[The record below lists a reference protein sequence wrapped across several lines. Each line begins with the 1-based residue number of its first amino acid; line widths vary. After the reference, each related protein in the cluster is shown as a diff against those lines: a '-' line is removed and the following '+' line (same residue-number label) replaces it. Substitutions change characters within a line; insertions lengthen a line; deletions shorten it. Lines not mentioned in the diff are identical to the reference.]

1 MNRVHVWPVK
11 SSPSEKL
18 SFEKALEK
26 LESIVSDMESGE
38 IPLEKMIERF
48 EEGNKL
54 LAVCGQR
61 LRNAEQKIELLKK
74 TRDGLSFEN
83 LDPDQS

>member
-1 MNRVHVWPVK
+1 VK

-26 LESIVSDMESGE
+26 LESIVADMESGE
-38 IPLEKMIERF
+38 IPLETMIERF

-54 LAVCGQR
+54 LAICGQR

-74 TRDGLSFEN
+74 NRDGLSFEN

>member
-1 MNRVHVWPVK
+1 MK
-11 SSPSEKL
+11 SSPPEKL

-26 LESIVSDMESGE
+26 LERLVAAMEAGE
-38 IPLEKMIERF
+38 IPLEEMIERF

-54 LAVCGQR
+54 LAVCSKR

-74 TRDGLSFEN
+74 ERDGISLEN
-83 LDPDQS
+83 LDPDES

>member
-1 MNRVHVWPVK
+1 MK
-11 SSPSEKL
+11 SAPSEKL

-26 LESIVSDMESGE
+26 LESIVADMESGE
-38 IPLEKMIERF
+38 IPLETMIERY

-74 TRDGLSFEN
+74 NRDGISFEN